1 MTKLKEITI
10 KKMTYGPYDGQY
22 VGTIEVEGEVAKTEV
37 RMPPATAH
45 RLLKL
50 CAEEIAAAVSEGAQE
65 FRDELLSSINKEQE

>member
-10 KKMTYGPYDGQY
+10 KKMEYGEYKGQY
-22 VGTIEVEGEVAKTEV
+22 VGKIEVEGEVAKTEV

-65 FRDELLSSINKEQE
+65 FRDELLSSINKDQE